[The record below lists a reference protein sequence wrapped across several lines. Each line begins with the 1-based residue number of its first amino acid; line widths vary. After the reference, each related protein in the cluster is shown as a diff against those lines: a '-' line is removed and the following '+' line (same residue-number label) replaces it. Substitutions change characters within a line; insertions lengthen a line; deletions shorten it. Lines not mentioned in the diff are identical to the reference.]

1 VAPAVRT
8 LQAWVA
14 VTDDTPVAGHV
25 IFRQPLPGKRSAEVS
40 QLFVGPAARQ
50 QGVASALLEAA
61 TRSAAANDLDLFLDV
76 TDHLRA
82 ARALYERAGF
92 RLVTTTEADWTAPDG
107 RPVTLHRYA
116 SNFRLRSQSENPP
129 DLKVRKSSDMG
140 SHAVV
145 TALNSTA

>member
-1 VAPAVRT
+1 MGRRN
-8 LQAWVA
+8 
-14 VTDDTPVAGHV
+14 GRH
-25 IFRQPLPGKRSAEVS
+25 PGRRPCD
-40 QLFVGPAARQ
+40 LPAATARQ
-50 QGVASALLEAA
+50 AFRGSEPALRGPRSHAQGVASALLEAA

-145 TALNSTA
+145 TAPNSTA